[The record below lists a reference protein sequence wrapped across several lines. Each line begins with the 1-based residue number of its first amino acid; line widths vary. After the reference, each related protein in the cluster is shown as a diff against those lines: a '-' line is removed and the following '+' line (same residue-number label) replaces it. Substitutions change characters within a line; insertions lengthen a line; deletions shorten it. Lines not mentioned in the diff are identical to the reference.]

1 MTKVCF
7 TMCHV
12 LRKDV
17 IMNIKKLASVAMCT
31 LAFVCAASA
40 LGEGTQS
47 ATSAIEESEQTVLSS
62 IAGGQVLDAG
72 DKYYIAISEL
82 PDGLRKR
89 RYIRA
94 HTCKGRSMF
103 DTHYR

>member
-1 MTKVCF
+1 
-7 TMCHV
+7 MCHV

-62 IAGGQVLDAG
+62 IAG
-72 DKYYIAISEL
+72 DKRTA
-82 PDGLRKR
+82 DV
-89 RYIRA
+89 
-94 HTCKGRSMF
+94 CGRHGS
-103 DTHYR
+103 RI